1 MLRELRVKN
10 FAIIDTLSLSFS
22 EGLNIL
28 SGETG
33 AGKSIIVGALTL
45 LLGGK
50 ASAEMVRASEESA
63 VVEALFDGGHHG
75 PIVDTLKGWGIE
87 PDENVLL
94 KRIISHRGKSKSFI
108 NGDSATLQMLTLL
121 GMDLISISGQHEHQT
136 LLVVDNH
143 IDILD
148 NFRMLK

>member
-33 AGKSIIVGALTL
+33 AGKSIIVGALSL

-63 VVEALFDGGHHG
+63 VVEALFDGGEQG
-75 PIVDTLKGWGIE
+75 PILYQ
-87 PDENVLL
+87 
-94 KRIISHRGKSKSFI
+94 R
-108 NGDSATLQMLTLL
+108 
-121 GMDLISISGQHEHQT
+121 
-136 LLVVDNH
+136 
-143 IDILD
+143 
-148 NFRMLK
+148 